1 MKLKNI
7 IRSFFLQESKKEFKH
22 ISALENQILSRVRE
36 EQELERELDK
46 SFSPVQR
53 PFWSFLNF
61 KVPYAFVAIVF
72 AVLFISF
79 TSSTVLAKGSV
90 IEMLMNLRNALQ
102 QELSNLLNNDPT
114 YRDKS
119 TQKYQQAQKEWCLV
133 SARPPEEREKAVRAV
148 REFLDRPDANVE
160 YECIKNPNNNADE
173 QPQIETYTVDFD
185 RFVVSTSTNLIVE
198 MSVKEGVWGQNEDG
212 TRWFSPQKDYDFT
225 PRYSKDEVEKLAR
238 EFIGEH
244 QLALGKINLD
254 DMKLEIDS
262 KGAEEN
268 QLTYFLKWE
277 GNNGTLVITYTQGGQ
292 LIHYLNELK
301 N

>member
-36 EQELERELDK
+36 EHELERELDK
-46 SFSPVQR
+46 SFSPAQR
-53 PFWSFLNF
+53 PFWSFLNL

-173 QPQIETYTVDFD
+173 QPQTETYIVDFD
-185 RFVVSTSTNLIVE
+185 RFVVSTTTNLVVE

-277 GNNGTLVITYTQGGQ
+277 GNHSTLVITYTQGGQ